1 MASGPPLASV
11 KPPGKQPHSHMS
23 LILGSMTL
31 LVFVA
36 VAFALAPEMTG
47 VVIVLFVIIAL
58 QYFLWGRWLG
68 DLIRKEEADAMEDDT
83 R

>member
-1 MASGPPLASV
+1 
-11 KPPGKQPHSHMS
+11 
-23 LILGSMTL
+23 MTL